1 MRKRSR
7 AALILTYT
15 IVLGITLSVLIF
27 FTYTLVLRTDYKSTA
42 LEINDAILSGCNMTI
57 SRGEDTFPATQ
68 ETADYYN
75 RFLLLQTDAFSR
87 RSVPVTDKS
96 IILRIGDRE
105 ITRAMDLY
113 AQTHGDRGL
122 AFLPGKRRKIR
133 RRSITSWLDR
143 EEELAACR

>member
-1 MRKRSR
+1 MEAHGRLRGAWCVRDRAGNVEGIPAAGARAGRRRRTVRAVRAYRVKGFGKAHLEVVMEAEAVQEKRRREFSGDPDE
-7 AALILTYT
+7 I
-15 IVLGITLSVLIF
+15 LSV
-27 FTYTLVLRTDYKSTA
+27 
-42 LEINDAILSGCNMTI
+42 
-57 SRGEDTFPATQ
+57 Q
-68 ETADYYN
+68 E
-75 RFLLLQTDAFSR
+75 
-87 RSVPVTDKS
+87 VS

>member
-96 IILRIGDRE
+96 IILRIGDNELSFTGLEDNSAIAVKWKTAPDDKNYIVRSQ
-105 ITRAMDLY
+105 IT
-113 AQTHGDRGL
+113 
-122 AFLPGKRRKIR
+122 FLQLNAYF
-133 RRSITSWLDR
+133 SNNY
-143 EEELAACR
+143 

>member
-1 MRKRSR
+1 MEAEAVKEKRRRKFSGDPDE
-7 AALILTYT
+7 I
-15 IVLGITLSVLIF
+15 LSV
-27 FTYTLVLRTDYKSTA
+27 
-42 LEINDAILSGCNMTI
+42 
-57 SRGEDTFPATQ
+57 Q
-68 ETADYYN
+68 E
-75 RFLLLQTDAFSR
+75 
-87 RSVPVTDKS
+87 VS

>member
-1 MRKRSR
+1 MEAEAVQEKRRREFSGDPDE
-7 AALILTYT
+7 I
-15 IVLGITLSVLIF
+15 LSV
-27 FTYTLVLRTDYKSTA
+27 
-42 LEINDAILSGCNMTI
+42 
-57 SRGEDTFPATQ
+57 Q
-68 ETADYYN
+68 E
-75 RFLLLQTDAFSR
+75 
-87 RSVPVTDKS
+87 VS

-105 ITRAMDLY
+105 ITRAMNLY

>member
-1 MRKRSR
+1 MEAEAVQEKRRREFSGDPDE
-7 AALILTYT
+7 I
-15 IVLGITLSVLIF
+15 LSV
-27 FTYTLVLRTDYKSTA
+27 
-42 LEINDAILSGCNMTI
+42 
-57 SRGEDTFPATQ
+57 Q
-68 ETADYYN
+68 E
-75 RFLLLQTDAFSR
+75 
-87 RSVPVTDKS
+87 VS

>member
-27 FTYTLVLRTDYKSTA
+27 FTYTVVLRTDYKSTA

-96 IILRIGDRE
+96 IILRIGDNELSFTGLEDNSAIAVKWKTAADDKNYIVRSQ
-105 ITRAMDLY
+105 IT
-113 AQTHGDRGL
+113 
-122 AFLPGKRRKIR
+122 FLQL
-133 RRSITSWLDR
+133 SAYFSNNY
-143 EEELAACR
+143 

>member
-75 RFLLLQTDAFSR
+75 
-87 RSVPVTDKS
+87 
-96 IILRIGDRE
+96 
-105 ITRAMDLY
+105 
-113 AQTHGDRGL
+113 
-122 AFLPGKRRKIR
+122 
-133 RRSITSWLDR
+133 
-143 EEELAACR
+143 